1 MLALARRVSRSALL
15 PSLVAAVAVSAPAA
29 RADIAAVIV
38 AEVEGSTRHDALI
51 ELAGHIAHAQ
61 RIDRPRQA
69 QTWQARI
76 GDGYQPATVAELDEA
91 ATIIGMACTSYEPGG
106 YISPGRDAPR
116 VRQAAAILA
125 RAVGVEPGASR
136 APYGAWERFE
146 SAARRAT
153 MCLRDD
159 VGATR
164 TAVLPATF
172 HPTVA
177 TDRTPPQAYVDG
189 VPVAARTRDG
199 QLVIDLP
206 TARDSLVH
214 LRCHFMT
221 RCSPLVRV
229 PAGGAI
235 SAPLALVN
243 VGLRDHVRDD
253 LTLTYPSAY
262 DQNERVGRDAS
273 DVAIVVGGGT
283 ADVLTVFEEGP
294 GVRLLLSDPV
304 GAPLRSLRAD
314 WPDAVDAA
322 RRLVAGEWSQP
333 IQLPLEGLHTVV
345 FHELPGAPRLV
356 TGETPFDPTPTALR
370 SFCRDRDCRFAA
382 PPGRLRLTLRRQG
395 LADDELVRSI
405 KLDSDLEITSVPGR
419 RYAAKYLGD
428 GLLIAGGGT
437 ALATTL
443 VMGLIQKLGES
454 ACDVATSGPDDCDDR
469 SFTSD
474 TAAAVFFAGVGTA
487 AVGAVLRFVVHKRPS
502 LRIKKI
508 SRD

>member
-1 MLALARRVSRSALL
+1 M
-15 PSLVAAVAVSAPAA
+15 
-29 RADIAAVIV
+29 
-38 AEVEGSTRHDALI
+38 
-51 ELAGHIAHAQ
+51 
-61 RIDRPRQA
+61 
-69 QTWQARI
+69 
-76 GDGYQPATVAELDEA
+76 
-91 ATIIGMACTSYEPGG
+91 
-106 YISPGRDAPR
+106 
-116 VRQAAAILA
+116 
-125 RAVGVEPGASR
+125 
-136 APYGAWERFE
+136 
-146 SAARRAT
+146 
-153 MCLRDD
+153 
-159 VGATR
+159 
-164 TAVLPATF
+164 
-172 HPTVA
+172 
-177 TDRTPPQAYVDG
+177 
-189 VPVAARTRDG
+189 
-199 QLVIDLP
+199 IDLP

-322 RRLVAGEWSQP
+322 RRLVAGAWSPP

-382 PPGRLRLTLRRQG
+382 PPGRLRLTLLRQG

-419 RYAAKYLGD
+419 RYAAKYLGE

-437 ALATTL
+437 ALATAL
-443 VMGLIQKLGES
+443 VMGLLQKLGES